1 MIYNASRDE
10 SSTER
15 DQIARRPYIRP
26 AFTSL
31 ALVSPSAKLHIEMDS
46 HESATL
52 STRMRGLR
60 DEYVWLYNFQS
71 RAWKKSYVKTNNLRV
86 ISEVT

>member
-15 DQIARRPYIRP
+15 GQIVRRP

-31 ALVSPSAKLHIEMDS
+31 ALVGPSAKLHIEMDS

-52 STRMRGLR
+52 STRMRGLS
-60 DEYVWLYNFQS
+60 DEYVWLDNFQS
-71 RAWKKSYVKTNNLRV
+71 RVWKKKS
-86 ISEVT
+86 IM